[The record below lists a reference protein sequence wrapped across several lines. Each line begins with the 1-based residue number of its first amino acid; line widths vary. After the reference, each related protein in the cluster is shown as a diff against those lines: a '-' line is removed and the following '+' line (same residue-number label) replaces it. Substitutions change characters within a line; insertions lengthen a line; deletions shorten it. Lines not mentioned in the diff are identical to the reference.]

1 MEEGLVL
8 RVILIA
14 YFILYVAVRMY
25 YRARTGTLMEKPTSL
40 EGIMPALRAALRIP
54 WLMLVLTWLLAPQ
67 WLQWST
73 LNVPSVV
80 QWLGV
85 VSMAA
90 SLGLLAWVHHTL
102 GDNFSPTLKVK
113 ENQSLV
119 TVGPYRWVRH
129 PMYAAVFLSV
139 IGVCLLTANWLV
151 VLISIPGVAPAL
163 AKRMS
168 REEAM
173 MVDKF
178 GDRYRAYM
186 QNTGRV
192 LPKLI

>member
-1 MEEGLVL
+1 LEEGLVL

-40 EGIMPALRAALRIP
+40 EGIIPMLRAVLRIP
-54 WLMLVLTWLLAPQ
+54 WLLLMLVWLLAPQ

-73 LNVPSVV
+73 LNVPSAVL
-80 QWLGV
+80 WLGV

-102 GDNFSPTLKVK
+102 GDNFSPTLRVK
-113 ENQSLV
+113 EDQALV
-119 TVGPYRWVRH
+119 TSGPYRYVRH